1 MRCGAFQYLA
11 GDDRVLNAR
20 DDLDGAAAA
29 LTDGHID
36 FKNTCQSLGPRHS
49 DVTRERCL
57 LPLARCWR
65 LPRTTAAFRRHDL
78 RAQPMVG
85 SKTAVKAR
93 QVDARA
99 GDQGGQSRQ
108 EIQRFEN
115 DVGGAVAVRGLERV
129 ADVALGRE
137 REPAACA
144 TGSPARSPVRG
155 GRLCNINALR
165 PLCWAERGDRLGLRG
180 NLQHSRSRHR
190 RWKYHGHRLP
200 PP

>member
-1 MRCGAFQYLA
+1 MRCGAFQYLTVA
-11 GDDRVLNAR
+11 DGFLKAR
-20 DDLDGAAAA
+20 DDLDGSAAA

-137 REPAACA
+137 RE
-144 TGSPARSPVRG
+144 S
-155 GRLCNINALR
+155 L
-165 PLCWAERGDRLGLRG
+165 D
-180 NLQHSRSRHR
+180 RHR
-190 RWKYHGHRLP
+190 RAGNLAVDAVPFMALMGRSAGAAVRGKSA
-200 PP
+200 